1 MLTARY
7 EELRRQALGYTGS
20 CSPGLGLVLFQRQG
34 MVSWIHAWPV
44 CGSSSA
50 SEKACAIDWP
60 KPSTAFDTR
69 AEVVA
74 VLASMVLSMRKGM
87 VRK

>member
-20 CSPGLGLVLFQRQG
+20 CRPGLGLVLFRRQG

-44 CGSSSA
+44 CGASST
-50 SEKACAIDWP
+50 SEKACAMDWP

-69 AEVVA
+69 AEVVV

>member
-7 EELRRQALGYTGS
+7 EELRRQALGYTAS

-34 MVSWIHAWPV
+34 MVSWIRAWPV
-44 CGSSSA
+44 CGSSSG
-50 SEKACAIDWP
+50 SEKACAMDLL

-74 VLASMVLSMRKGM
+74 LLASMVLRMRKGM

>member
-1 MLTARY
+1 MLSARY

-20 CSPGLGLVLFQRQG
+20 CSPGLGLVLFRRQG

-44 CGSSSA
+44 RGSSSA
-50 SEKACAIDWP
+50 SEKACAMGWP

-74 VLASMVLSMRKGM
+74 VLASMVLSRRKGM